1 MTTDSPS
8 ERSGPSPPPRARILA
23 AGAIMLVTALVAAY
37 AVGEH
42 QRAARLAREVE
53 RLHEVERVLAD
64 SLAAVRA
71 RPATAPPR

>member
-1 MTTDSPS
+1 M
-8 ERSGPSPPPRARILA
+8 EHAGPPPLARARVIA
-23 AGAIMLVTALVAAY
+23 AGAIMVLTAVVAAY

-42 QRAARLAREVE
+42 QRGERLAGEVT

-64 SLAAVRA
+64 SLAAQRA